1 MQNTFWTLIEDGY
14 YRVFNGELKYAPKSD
29 LNGTVASSDEII
41 VQSIDADKLE
51 LINSKLGSSFL
62 IASFN

>member
-29 LNGTVASSDEII
+29 LNDTVALSDEII
-41 VQSIDADKLE
+41 VKY
-51 LINSKLGSSFL
+51 
-62 IASFN
+62 